1 MPPAPDSTPFTTMAP
16 WFLLW
21 APYYAPLS
29 GQVQQAFSL
38 DAFFGSIAPA
48 AGDGNIERAVFSYA
62 SYGRQIGMLSDV
74 VAILLDKAGLSS
86 TEHEKALETTPE
98 ENKETIDRFVKIYN
112 GVNEIKHTFME
123 SQIDTINRI
132 LPNLKTD
139 DLKAVESIVQAELK
153 RR

>member
-1 MPPAPDSTPFTTMAP
+1 MPLTSDSTPFTTLAP

-29 GQVQQAFSL
+29 GQVQQAFTL

-48 AGDGNIERAVFSYA
+48 SGDGNIERAVFNYA
-62 SYGRQIGMLSDV
+62 SYGRQIGTLSDV
-74 VAILLDKAGLSS
+74 VAVLLDKAELSS
-86 TEHEKALETTPE
+86 IEHEKAFKATPE
-98 ENKETIDRFVKIYN
+98 ESKEAIDRFAQIYN
-112 GVNEIKHTFME
+112 GVNKIKNTFQE
-123 SQIDTINRI
+123 SQIDTINRM